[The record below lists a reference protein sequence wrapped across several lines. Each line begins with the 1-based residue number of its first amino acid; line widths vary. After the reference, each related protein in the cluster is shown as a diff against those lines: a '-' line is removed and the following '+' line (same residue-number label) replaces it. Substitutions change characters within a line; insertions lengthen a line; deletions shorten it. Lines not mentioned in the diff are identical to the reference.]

1 MEKITKKEFLERLN
15 SAEVAGIVLNNER
28 KDEKLLQNIKE
39 ILVGDFYQR
48 EGFECVVVSIDENH
62 VEINCNEIRT
72 IIN

>member
-1 MEKITKKEFLERLN
+1 MEKITKEEFLRRLN
-15 SAEVAGIVLNNER
+15 RAEVAGIVLNNER

-39 ILVGDFYQR
+39 ILIGDYYQKD
-48 EGFECVVVSIDENH
+48 GFECVVVSIHENH